1 MISNN
6 KGDKMKYKKAFTM
19 AEAILVM
26 TILGIIAT
34 IMITSLKPAQFK
46 DKGFSIM
53 ANKVLTEIDTTMTQI
68 LVNDSKY
75 GKLTNL
81 IDGATM
87 FSFSEVDKA
96 DNLKNLFKKY
106 LTTTR
111 KDVTDTECAVDTTF
125 YFALKDGACMGVKM
139 GKVDTAATIFP
150 GEDTTTDVTAEYGII
165 KFDINGAEEPNAVG
179 KDQFLLP
186 IGPDGIMY

>member
-1 MISNN
+1 MMKI
-6 KGDKMKYKKAFTM
+6 KGVKMQYKKAFTM

-53 ANKVLTEIDTTMTQI
+53 ANKVLSEIDTSVTQI

-75 GKLTNL
+75 GKLDNL
-81 IDGATM
+81 LDENVM
-87 FSFSEVDKA
+87 FSFSAADKA
-96 DNLKNLFKKY
+96 ANLENLFKKY
-106 LTTTR
+106 LTATR
-111 KDVTDTECAVDTTF
+111 KDVTGTYCATDTTF
-125 YFALKDGACMGVKM
+125 SFALKDGACMGVKM
-139 GKVDTAATIFP
+139 GKVDAAATIFP
-150 GEDTTTDVTAEYGII
+150 GEDTTTSVTAEYGVI
-165 KFDINGAEEPNAVG
+165 KFDINSEEEPNVLG

-186 IGPDGIMY
+186 IAAEGIEY

>member
-1 MISNN
+1 MMKI
-6 KGDKMKYKKAFTM
+6 KGDKMCYRRAFTM

-34 IMITSLKPAQFK
+34 IMITSLKPAQYK

-53 ANKVLTEIDTTMTQI
+53 ANKVLSEIDTTITQI

-81 IDGATM
+81 IDGNVS
-87 FSFSEVDKA
+87 FSFAESDKS

-106 LTTTR
+106 LTATR
-111 KDVTDTECAVDTTF
+111 KDITGTYCATDTTF
-125 YFALKDGACMGVKM
+125 SFALKDGACLGVKM
-139 GKVDTAATIFP
+139 GKVDAAPTIFP
-150 GEDTTTDVTAEYGII
+150 GEDTTTEVVAEYGTI
-165 KFDINGAEEPNAVG
+165 KFDINGIEEPNAAG

-186 IGPDGIMY
+186 IGAEGIEY

>member
-1 MISNN
+1 MN
-6 KGDKMKYKKAFTM
+6 YKKAFTM

-53 ANKVLTEIDTTMTQI
+53 ANKVLSEIDTAMTQI

-75 GKLTNL
+75 GQLSNL
-81 IDGATM
+81 IDGNVM
-87 FSFSEVDKA
+87 FSFATTDKSA
-96 DNLKNLFKKY
+96 NLKNLFKKY

-111 KDVTDTECAVDTTF
+111 KDITGTYCATDTTF
-125 YFALKDGACMGVKM
+125 SFSLKDGACMGVKM
-139 GKVDTAATIFP
+139 GKVDNAATIFP
-150 GEDTTTDVTAEYGII
+150 GEDTTTSTTATYGTI
-165 KFDINGAEEPNAVG
+165 KFDINGAEEPNATG

-186 IGPDGIMY
+186 IGIDGIMY

>member
-1 MISNN
+1 MMKI
-6 KGDKMKYKKAFTM
+6 KGVKMQYKKAFTM

-53 ANKVLTEIDTTMTQI
+53 ANKVLSEIDTAVTQI

-81 IDGATM
+81 MDEDIM
-87 FSFSEVDKA
+87 FSFSESDKA
-96 DNLKNLFKKY
+96 DNLENLFKKY

-111 KDVTDTECAVDTTF
+111 KEVDDTYCAQDTTF

-139 GKVDTAATIFP
+139 GEVDAAPTIFP
-150 GEDTTTDVTAEYGII
+150 GEDTTTSVVAQYGTIR
-165 KFDINGAEEPNAVG
+165 FDINGVEEPNVAG

-186 IGPDGIMY
+186 IGAEGIEY